1 MTTATA
7 TDPRDTRTARDR
19 LDRILSIAG
28 RARRFWV
35 PATALLLFGA
45 AASVTYALLRPR
57 VYKSETL
64 ILYRDLRGADAA
76 VEGGDPT
83 RKLGLRLKEMVLS
96 RTRLEQ
102 IIREHKLYS
111 GIVADR
117 GYVDAVDEMRSHIS
131 FRVRDSDTFGLSF
144 EGENP
149 ERVQEI
155 TKKLA
160 QAVISDFSRSRAEQ
174 AEVTRELLDAEK
186 KRAEGELKDRDAELA
201 RFLAKHPEFTR
212 EARADRRPIKTS
224 AGADAT
230 LQALEREQTRLQ
242 ERLAQ
247 PAPSLPPAPRRRPE
261 PAPGVPSVDPKLL
274 AEKQAA
280 EAEETAAQKELA
292 DKLAQFT
299 EQHPD
304 VRAAQTRLRNA
315 EDWRR
320 RAESALA
327 AAPSAPATATAPAA
341 ASTKELD
348 EGTIDRGA
356 LENEL
361 RRVTDEIA
369 AWKAKRRRD
378 GDSAPQPVS
387 EGASR
392 IVALETEWTRVN
404 RDLAEARARVQQLE
418 ERQFKASIVENAA
431 ATGQVARMEIVDD
444 AYRPT
449 HPAKPSSVT
458 ILLMGLALSFLL
470 SLALALALA
479 IFDDRIYDRTDIEQ
493 LALGPLVAVVPR
505 AARARE
511 AARG

>member
-1 MTTATA
+1 MNAPA
-7 TDPRDTRTARDR
+7 DTRTARDR
-19 LDRILSIAG
+19 LDRILAIAG
-28 RARRFWV
+28 RARRFWL
-35 PATALLLFGA
+35 PAFVLFLFGA
-45 AASVTYALLRPR
+45 GASLAYALFRPR

-64 ILYRDLRGADAA
+64 ILYRDLRGAESGA

-149 ERVQEI
+149 ERVQEV

-160 QAVISDFSRSRAEQ
+160 QAVVSDFSRSRAEQ

-186 KRAEGELKDRDAELA
+186 RRAETDLKEREAELA
-201 RFLAKHPEFTR
+201 RFLVKHPEFAR
-212 EARADRRPIKTS
+212 ETARPAARPVKSSS
-224 AGADAT
+224 AGADPT
-230 LQALEREQTRLQ
+230 LQALEREQARLQ
-242 ERLAQ
+242 ERLAAPTA
-247 PAPSLPPAPRRRPE
+247 PAPAPAKKRAPE
-261 PAPGVPSVDPKLL
+261 PPVVSSVDPKLL

-280 EAEETAAQKELA
+280 EAEEAAAQKELA
-292 DKLAQFT
+292 EKLAQFT

-315 EDWRR
+315 EAWRK
-320 RAESALA
+320 RAEAALA
-327 AAPSAPATATAPAA
+327 APPSTATPTPAPTTTAVA
-341 ASTKELD
+341 VEEA
-348 EGTIDRGA
+348 TIDRGA

-361 RRVTDEIA
+361 RRVTEEIA
-369 AWKAKRRRD
+369 AWKAKKRRE
-378 GDSAPQPVS
+378 GESATAAAPPVS
-387 EGASR
+387 EVSTR
-392 IVALETEWTRVN
+392 ILALETEWTRLN
-404 RDLAEARARVQQLE
+404 RDLADARARVQQLD
-418 ERQFKASIVENAA
+418 ERQLRASIVESAA
-431 ATGQVARMEIVDD
+431 ATGQVARMEIVDE

-449 HPAKPSSVT
+449 HPAKPSTLT
-458 ILLMGLALSFLL
+458 ILLIGLIA
-470 SLALALALA
+470 SLALALAMALAMA
-479 IFDDRIYDRTDIEQ
+479 IFDDRIYDRTDIDE